1 MPSPAAC
8 GQRAALLLLHGAAGT
23 HGWGSVSC
31 WGNVALGIVM
41 LGHSHWGNVA
51 LGQCHVGSVLHGS
64 PCAMGDGL
72 LAKALPSTE
81 RFGSRLCGWGCPRHG
96 PMPHVPLSAVE
107 ER

>member
-1 MPSPAAC
+1 MGLRAPTGG
-8 GQRAALLLLHGAAGT
+8 GQCHV
-23 HGWGSVSC
+23 GSVSC

-81 RFGSRLCGWGCPRHG
+81 RFGSHLCGWGCPRHG